1 MASCAAGSST
11 RGEPSCLTIGATGT
25 IYQMKTFKNSVKPS
39 IKVQIIDEDAEI
51 RIGEMKVP
59 AVAYVREGR
68 KKVSIR
74 TKEEFR
80 AKFVKDESES

>member
-1 MASCAAGSST
+1 
-11 RGEPSCLTIGATGT
+11 
-25 IYQMKTFKNSVKPS
+25 MKTFKNSVKPS
-39 IKVQIIDEDAEI
+39 IKVEVIDDDAEI

-80 AKFVKDESES
+80 AKFVQDESKS

>member
-1 MASCAAGSST
+1 
-11 RGEPSCLTIGATGT
+11 
-25 IYQMKTFKNSVKPS
+25 
-39 IKVQIIDEDAEI
+39 
-51 RIGEMKVP
+51 MKVP

-80 AKFVKDESES
+80 AKFVQDESKS

>member
-1 MASCAAGSST
+1 
-11 RGEPSCLTIGATGT
+11 
-25 IYQMKTFKNSVKPS
+25 MKKFKNSAKPS
-39 IKVQIIDEDAEI
+39 IKVQIIDDDAEI

>member
-1 MASCAAGSST
+1 
-11 RGEPSCLTIGATGT
+11 
-25 IYQMKTFKNSVKPS
+25 MKTFKNSVKPS
-39 IKVQIIDEDAEI
+39 IKVEVIDDDAEI

-80 AKFVKDESES
+80 AKFFQDESKS

>member
-1 MASCAAGSST
+1 
-11 RGEPSCLTIGATGT
+11 
-25 IYQMKTFKNSVKPS
+25 MKTFKNSVKPS

>member
-1 MASCAAGSST
+1 
-11 RGEPSCLTIGATGT
+11 
-25 IYQMKTFKNSVKPS
+25 MKTFKNSVKPS
-39 IKVQIIDEDAEI
+39 IKVQIIDDDAEI

-68 KKVSIR
+68 KNVSIR
-74 TKEEFR
+74 TKGEFR

>member
-1 MASCAAGSST
+1 
-11 RGEPSCLTIGATGT
+11 
-25 IYQMKTFKNSVKPS
+25 MKTFKNSVKPS
-39 IKVQIIDEDAEI
+39 IKVQVIDADAEI
-51 RIGEMKVP
+51 RIGEIKVP

-68 KKVSIR
+68 NKVSIR